1 MAGAQA
7 PHVYRMPYQ
16 YRFKVV
22 EITHPIAVY
31 MRCFKVVKSTARR
44 YSGTGAQGEWCYVH
58 EHPLAFVVLVQDGAG
73 RREVRTAGRV
83 PSSLVR
89 LVRETWVERGLDIFF
104 VEDAVREWLY
114 LAKQGR
120 EEDLVVVEIGGNVEL
135 VEAGDW

>member
-1 MAGAQA
+1 
-7 PHVYRMPYQ
+7 MPYQ

-22 EITHPIAVY
+22 EITHPIAVC
-31 MRCFKVVKSTARR
+31 MRCFKVVKPTARR
-44 YSGTGAQGEWCYVH
+44 YSKNGAQGEWCYVH
-58 EHPLAFVVLVQDGAG
+58 EHPLLFVILKQDGAG

-83 PSSLVR
+83 PGSLAH
-89 LVRETWVERGLDIFF
+89 LVREVWVERGVDIFF

-120 EEDLVVVEIGGNVEL
+120 EEDLVIVEVNGNVEL